1 MIVLTVAL
9 AALPIWILV
18 FYCRNFARWDDE
30 GFDVKYGAVFEGLRK
45 DKRSSLAYPIIL
57 ILRRFVLVF
66 LSTVTRDMFFIQL
79 AITVL
84 IAVIQVAYLSNYRPF
99 EENLQNNLEIF
110 NEVTTIM
117 LVDILSV
124 FSEANSQP
132 MDLEM
137 DMLFLVSL
145 VSNLSVHL
153 YFLIKSS
160 VTSTK

>member
-1 MIVLTVAL
+1 
-9 AALPIWILV
+9 
-18 FYCRNFARWDDE
+18 
-30 GFDVKYGAVFEGLRK
+30 
-45 DKRSSLAYPIIL
+45 
-57 ILRRFVLVF
+57 
-66 LSTVTRDMFFIQL
+66 MFFIQL

-132 MDLEM
+132 IDLEM

-153 YFLIKSS
+153 YFLIRSS
-160 VTSTK
+160 VSSTK